1 MNPKRR
7 RMLADGLIAGVVGY
21 GTVVVF
27 FALWNLA
34 TGRSPVY
41 TAGLLGAALF
51 DGLRD
56 PALLAL
62 EPGMVLA
69 FNGVHM
75 VAFLA
80 FGFFAAW
87 LVYEAELHPEFW
99 YLAFFFFLSA
109 AVLSYAAVLALSSVV
124 GNLLSPWLVVASTMV
139 GALGVAAYLAG
150 SHRALIRAVRTSDG
164 WLGMAD

>member
-1 MNPKRR
+1 
-7 RMLADGLIAGVVGY
+7 
-21 GTVVVF
+21 
-27 FALWNLA
+27 
-34 TGRSPVY
+34 
-41 TAGLLGAALF
+41 
-51 DGLRD
+51 
-56 PALLAL
+56 
-62 EPGMVLA
+62 MVLA

-164 WLGMAD
+164 RLGMAD